1 MQALQMTRREEAM
14 LEGTVISE
22 EVAGMRFVKT
32 RGDGLDPQKK
42 AACSRGQGVESQGF
56 RDPLWV
62 KLGFATA

>member
-1 MQALQMTRREEAM
+1 M

-42 AACSRGQGVESQGF
+42 VACPGGQGVESQGF